1 MSVAL
6 QLSDASEQQARD
18 LLELAIKERQFGANY
33 NAEQKSEALKY
44 LAQLI
49 S

>member
-6 QLSDASEQQARD
+6 QLTDASEEQAKNM
-18 LLELAIKERQFGANY
+18 LELAVKERQFGANY
-33 NAEQKSEALKY
+33 NANQKSEALKY